1 MDAVNTPAVEFKG
14 VTFTY
19 PLAPIPALQNIDLVV
34 QPGEFVSIV
43 GANGAGKSTL
53 CQAVRALVPQF
64 TKGEL
69 TGQVLV
75 NGRDNAATTIG
86 ELTRDVGYVFQNPFT
101 QMSGVSPTVFDELAY
116 GLGNLGVPADE
127 MRERVEAMLK
137 ATKLDD
143 LRDRNPF
150 ELSGGQ
156 QQRVALASILVMD
169 QPVLVIDE
177 PTSQLDPETTDA
189 MFELIAQA
197 HSAGRTII
205 LVEHKMEQVAQ
216 YSDRVVV
223 MESGR
228 IVLHGTPAEVFSDP
242 RCAKAGVRMPE
253 SMYLRR
259 AIVERGIP
267 LPEHPLSVKEL
278 VDDIAKAT
286 GHTPQPPVASSCA
299 SVAGS
304 APIAPDEPESGLG
317 YGPFAT
323 APACSGSPGGPS
335 HPRSLTHNPTP
346 PLVHDLPAPLV
357 DVRDVGFN
365 YPNGVEAVR
374 GVSLSVGAGESVA
387 IIGQNGAGKTT
398 LAKLV
403 NGLLKPTSGE
413 VLLGGEPTKKWTAA
427 RTARRVGYVFQNP
440 DDQIFNK
447 SVRDEV
453 AYALGRLKVSGD
465 DAARRVDDALTLTGL
480 SKQADTNPYDL
491 PLSVRKFVTI
501 ASVVALDTDVV
512 LLDEPTAGQDLIG
525 LNRLIA
531 ILRELRRRGKAVVTI
546 THDMEFVSQNFERTV
561 VMAHRQVLDDG
572 RTDEVFYNQGAL
584 RQAMVNEPAFVQVA
598 RSFVGTTAGLSM
610 DALVAALKG

>member
-1 MDAVNTPAVEFKG
+1 MGALASPAGAMAVEFKN

-19 PLAPIPALQNIDLVV
+19 PLSSVPALQGVDLRVE
-34 QPGEFVSIV
+34 PGEFVSIV

-69 TGQVLV
+69 TGQVIV
-75 NGRDNAATTIG
+75 DGRDVATTTIG

-116 GLGNLGVPADE
+116 GLGNLGVPPDE
-127 MRERVEAMLK
+127 MRQRVEDMLT
-137 ATKLDD
+137 ATKLGD

-189 MFELIAQA
+189 MFELISQA

-216 YSDRVVV
+216 FSDRVIV

-228 IVLHGTPAEVFSDP
+228 IVLNGTPAEVFSDP
-242 RCAKAGVRMPE
+242 RCAEAGVRMPE
-253 SMYLRR
+253 SMYLRQ
-259 AIVERGIP
+259 ALVSRGIE
-267 LPEHPLSVKEL
+267 LPVHPLSVHEL
-278 VDDIAKAT
+278 VDDIADAT
-286 GHTPQPPVASSCA
+286 GHVPRRDDA
-299 SVAGS
+299 SVPPERPEIVADS
-304 APIAPDEPESGLG
+304 AK
-317 YGPFAT
+317 
-323 APACSGSPGGPS
+323 
-335 HPRSLTHNPTP
+335 
-346 PLVHDLPAPLV
+346 PLI
-357 DVRDVGFN
+357 DVRQVGFS

-374 GVSLSVGAGESVA
+374 DVSLTVEAGESLA

-398 LAKLV
+398 LAKLI

-413 VLLGGEPTKKWTAA
+413 VWLGGELTKKWTAA
-427 RTARRVGYVFQNP
+427 RTARCVGYVFQNP

-447 SVRDEV
+447 SVRAEV
-453 AYALGRLKVSGD
+453 SYALSRLKVTGD
-465 DAARRVDDALTLTGL
+465 DATKRVDDALALTGL
-480 SKQADTNPYDL
+480 TKQADTNPYDL
-491 PLSVRKFVTI
+491 PLSVRKFITI

-531 ILRELRRRGKAVVTI
+531 ILRELRNRNKAVITI
-546 THDMEFVSQNFERTV
+546 THDMEFVSQNFARTV
-561 VMAHRQVLDDG
+561 VMANRQVLDDG
-572 RTDEVFYNQGAL
+572 PTDHVFYDRKAL

-598 RSFVGTTAGLSM
+598 RCFAGTTAGLSM
-610 DALVAALKG
+610 DALVDVLKKRS

>member
-1 MDAVNTPAVEFKG
+1 
-14 VTFTY
+14 
-19 PLAPIPALQNIDLVV
+19 
-34 QPGEFVSIV
+34 
-43 GANGAGKSTL
+43 
-53 CQAVRALVPQF
+53 
-64 TKGEL
+64 
-69 TGQVLV
+69 
-75 NGRDNAATTIG
+75 
-86 ELTRDVGYVFQNPFT
+86 GYVFQNPFT

-116 GLGNLGVPADE
+116 GLGNLGVPPDD
-127 MRERVEAMLK
+127 MRRRVESMLE
-137 ATKLDD
+137 ATKLND

-216 YSDRVVV
+216 FSDRVIV

-228 IVLHGTPAEVFSDP
+228 IVLNGTPAEVFSDP

-253 SMYLRR
+253 SMYLRQ
-259 AIVERGIP
+259 ALVSRGIE
-267 LPEHPLSVKEL
+267 LPAHPLSVHEL
-278 VDDIAKAT
+278 IADIATAT
-286 GHTPQPPVASSCA
+286 GRTPDP
-299 SVAGS
+299 
-304 APIAPDEPESGLG
+304 
-317 YGPFAT
+317 AT
-323 APACSGSPGGPS
+323 NAQDDGKGGPQDDGKGGPQDDGAFLG
-335 HPRSLTHNPTP
+335 HPARSTSPSRHPARSTSP
-346 PLVHDLPAPLV
+346 SRHPARSEAESQDLLV
-357 DVRDVGFN
+357 DVHRVRFA
-365 YPNGVEAVR
+365 YPNGVEALR
-374 GVSLSVGAGESVA
+374 DVSLAVDAGESLA

-398 LAKLV
+398 LAKLI

-413 VLLGGEPTKKWTAA
+413 VLISSEPTKKWTAA

-447 SVRDEV
+447 SVRAEV
-453 AYALGRLKVSGD
+453 AYALSRLKVMGD
-465 DAARRVDDALTLTGL
+465 EATQRVDDALALTGL
-480 SKQADTNPYDL
+480 TRQADTNPYDL

-531 ILRELRRRGKAVVTI
+531 ILRELRSRNKAVITI
-546 THDMEFVSQNFERTV
+546 THDMEFVSQNFARTI
-561 VMAHRQVLDDG
+561 VMANGQVLDDG
-572 RTDEVFYNQGAL
+572 PTDSVFYDRDCL
-584 RQAMVNEPAFVQVA
+584 REAMVNEPAFVQVA
-598 RSFVGTTAGLSM
+598 RRFAGASAGLSM